1 MKCAI
6 CKSSDIEKKTV
17 EEEIKSGRDIVLIP
31 MEVLVCVNCG
41 ESYYDSRAMRK
52 IEELKDR
59 LSKHDLEVEEIGKVF
74 RTRAA

>member
-1 MKCAI
+1 MKCVI
-6 CKSSDIEKKTV
+6 CKNSDIQKKTV
-17 EEEIKSGRDIVLIP
+17 EEEIKSGRDIALIP

-59 LSKHDLEVEEIGKVF
+59 LS
-74 RTRAA
+74 